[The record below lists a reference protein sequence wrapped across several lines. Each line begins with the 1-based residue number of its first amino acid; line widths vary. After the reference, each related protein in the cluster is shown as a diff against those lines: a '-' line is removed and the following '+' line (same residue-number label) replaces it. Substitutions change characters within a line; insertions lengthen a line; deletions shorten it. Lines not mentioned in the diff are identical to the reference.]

1 MLKEKKYVL
10 VFFGSPHRHGYTA
23 HLLRAFLQPFHDR
36 GQYELHIVSAYDEEI
51 APCSAC
57 GFCKRE
63 EGCSMRDMDQI
74 DDMIRRADML
84 VFATPVYNLTF
95 PAPLK
100 AIVDRFQRY
109 FEARFALGLRPPI
122 AKPKRAALLMT
133 QGSGDPF
140 GAQVIEKQLRMTF
153 TVMNTQLDEIV
164 LWTDTDR
171 PEGKEKLNAMF
182 DKAHLSALAMQEKI

>member
-1 MLKEKKYVL
+1 MTVDE
-10 VFFGSPHRHGYTA
+10 
-23 HLLRAFLQPFHDR
+23 LL
-36 GQYELHIVSAYDEEI
+36 
-51 APCSAC
+51 
-57 GFCKRE
+57 
-63 EGCSMRDMDQI
+63 DQI

-140 GAQVIEKQLRMTF
+140 GAQAIEKQLRMTF